1 MSRVRLYS
9 FQSSSSAPMIWT
21 GTCGFGRRQT
31 DVLAQLDAVEIQETF
46 YRPVSAE
53 RAIKWRAKAPQ
64 HFPFSG
70 GAAQF
75 ITHQAASPPAPPAG
89 RGISHSGKPP
99 DRSFRGTPPGP
110 GGWGAHWV

>member
-53 RAIKWRAKAPQ
+53 RAIKWRAQAPQ
-64 HFPFSG
+64 HFRFCVEASP
-70 GAAQF
+70 F
-75 ITHQAASPPAPPAG
+75 ITHEATSPTYRRSG
-89 RGISHSGKPP
+89 RGIPDSEKPAYG
-99 DRSFRGTPPGP
+99 SFRGTPPVP
-110 GGWGAHWV
+110 EGW